1 MKNIS
6 SSLSELS
13 AIQNILSKQKILYTR
28 SELMERL
35 GSRLFTFRELQYLH
49 KFKIISDYEL
59 GFYMDVKNNS
69 SFTAVQKDILKNI
82 HLKLK

>member
-1 MKNIS
+1 MKTN
-6 SSLSELS
+6 SSLPSELS
-13 AIQNILSKQKILYTR
+13 AIQSILSKQKILYTR
-28 SELMERL
+28 SEVIEKL
-35 GSRLFTFRELQYLH
+35 GSRLLTFRELQYLH

-69 SFTAVQKDILKNI
+69 SFTAVQTEILKTI

>member
-35 GSRLFTFRELQYLH
+35 GSRLLTFRELQYLH
-49 KFKIISDYEL
+49 KSKIISDYEL